1 MLGKM
6 SVGVRTIASG
16 PRIRISSAS
25 TTNVYGRFSAT
36 RTIHMWRNRHYTG
49 RLHMKWTAAGGA
61 IALLLSLVGCAR
73 DRGVQAAAESRPAPS
88 GSRPRRS
95 ATSAARST
103 SSARWRPARKSW
115 SAPKSP
121 AASSRLVHDLG
132 DRVAAGAPLIELDA
146 EKLQYRADGQRAAL
160 DQARA
165 RYGASARRRAAAARQ
180 GARPSSA
187 RRRSS
192 PTRSSS
198 SNARRTSASR
208 NLLSRSDLETAQTR
222 FDTAKAAHDQAL
234 ASARQLR
241 ADIEAQSSSLRL
253 AQRELRDAV
262 IRAPFDG
269 YVAERLVSPGQ
280 YVQPQAPVMRIVRL
294 QPLKLTAE
302 VPEKFAPWI
311 ETGREMAVKV
321 DAFPQQVFAGKVVR
335 IAPGV
340 NLKSRAFAIE
350 GEVPNP
356 DGKLKPGT
364 FARVQITTDRVER
377 AVTIPV
383 AAVQSRYGTN
393 RVFVVKDGQIAGREV
408 VLGDRLGDRVEVSQ
422 GLEAGT
428 ADRRRAT
435 SSSWPTA

>member
-1 MLGKM
+1 MKLR
-6 SVGVRTIASG
+6 SAGV
-16 PRIRISSAS
+16 
-25 TTNVYGRFSAT
+25 
-36 RTIHMWRNRHYTG
+36 
-49 RLHMKWTAAGGA
+49 A
-61 IALLLSLVGCAR
+61 IGLLLSLGACSR
-73 DRGVQAAAESRPAPS
+73 DRDVQAAEGQKARVVKMEAAQIKDV
-88 GSRPRRS
+88 RRQVDVVG
-95 ATSAARST
+95 TLAAREEVVV
-103 SSARWRPARKSW
+103 SAEVAGRVA
-115 SAPKSP
+115 
-121 AASSRLVHDLG
+121 RLVHDLG
-132 DRVAAGAPLIELDA
+132 DRVAAGAPLIELDP

-165 RYGASARRRAAAARQ
+165 RYGASGDGELPGLDKVPAVVSTTAQLADAQQQLDRAKNL
-180 GARPSSA
+180 S
-187 RRRSS
+187 
-192 PTRSSS
+192 
-198 SNARRTSASR
+198 SR

-280 YVQPQAPVMRIVRL
+280 FVQPQAPVMRIVRL

-311 ETGREMAVKV
+311 ETGRDMAVRV
-321 DAFPQQVFAGKVVR
+321 DAFPGKLFTGKVVR

-364 FARVQITTDRVER
+364 FARVQITTDRVDR

-393 RVFVVKDGQIAGREV
+393 RVFLVQNGQLAGKEI
-408 VLGDRLGDRVEVSQ
+408 VLGDRLGDRVEVSE
-422 GLEAGT
+422 GLDAGT
-428 ADRRRAT
+428 EIVAADVEQLADGMRV
-435 SSSWPTA
+435 TASTTK

>member
-1 MLGKM
+1 MK
-6 SVGVRTIASG
+6 G
-16 PRIRISSAS
+16 PALA
-25 TTNVYGRFSAT
+25 V
-36 RTIHMWRNRHYTG
+36 
-49 RLHMKWTAAGGA
+49 
-61 IALLLSLVGCAR
+61 LLLFSLGAASCSR
-73 DRGVQAAAESRPAPS
+73 DRGIQAAEGQKARGVKVEAAQVRDV
-88 GSRPRRS
+88 RRQVDVVG
-95 ATSAARST
+95 TLAAREEVVI
-103 SSARWRPARKSW
+103 SAEVAGRV
-115 SAPKSP
+115 
-121 AASSRLVHDLG
+121 SRLVHDLG
-132 DRVAAGAPLIELDA
+132 DRVAAGEPLLELDP
-146 EKLQYRADGQRAAL
+146 EKLQYRADGQRATL
-160 DQARA
+160 EQARA
-165 RYGASARRRAAAARQ
+165 RYGASEGGELPALDKVPTVVSTRAQLADAQQQLDRAKNL
-180 GARPSSA
+180 S
-187 RRRSS
+187 
-192 PTRSSS
+192 
-198 SNARRTSASR
+198 SR

-280 YVQPQAPVMRIVRL
+280 FVQPQAPVMRIVRL

-302 VPEKFAPWI
+302 VPEKLAPWI

-321 DAFPQQVFAGKVVR
+321 DAFPQQVFTGKVVR
-335 IAPGV
+335 ISPGV

-393 RVFVVKDGQIAGREV
+393 RVFVIKDGQLAGREV

-428 ADRRRAT
+428 SIVASDVEQLADGMKVT
-435 SSSWPTA
+435 TK

>member
-1 MLGKM
+1 
-6 SVGVRTIASG
+6 
-16 PRIRISSAS
+16 
-25 TTNVYGRFSAT
+25 
-36 RTIHMWRNRHYTG
+36 
-49 RLHMKWTAAGGA
+49 MKLTAAGVA
-61 IALLLSLVGCAR
+61 IGLVLSLGACSR
-73 DRGVQAAAESRPAPS
+73 ERGIQAAESLKARPVTIEAAQV
-88 GSRPRRS
+88 RDVRRQVDVVGTLAAKEDVVVS
-95 ATSAARST
+95 AEVAGRV
-103 SSARWRPARKSW
+103 
-115 SAPKSP
+115 
-121 AASSRLVHDLG
+121 SRLVHDLG
-132 DRVAAGAPLIELDA
+132 DRVAAGTPLIELDA
-146 EKLQYRADGQRAAL
+146 EKLQYRADGQRATL

-165 RYGASARRRAAAARQ
+165 RYGGSGEGDLPPLDRV
-180 GARPSSA
+180 
-187 RRRSS
+187 
-192 PTRSSS
+192 PTVVS
-198 SNARRTSASR
+198 TSAQMADAQQQLDRARNLSSR

-241 ADIEAQSSSLRL
+241 ADIESQSSALRL

-269 YVAERLVSPGQ
+269 YVAERLVSQGQ

-311 ETGREMAVKV
+311 ETGRDMAVKV
-321 DAFPQQVFAGKVVR
+321 DAFPQQVFAGRVVR

-350 GEVPNP
+350 GDVPNP
-356 DGKLKPGT
+356 DGRLKPGT

-393 RVFVVKDGQIAGREV
+393 RVFVVKDGQLAGREI

-428 ADRRRAT
+428 QIVATDVEQLADGMKV
-435 SSSWPTA
+435 TASTKH

>member
-1 MLGKM
+1 MKTT
-6 SVGVRTIASG
+6 SP
-16 PRIRISSAS
+16 PRLPCLVVAFVS
-25 TTNVYGRFSAT
+25 
-36 RTIHMWRNRHYTG
+36 
-49 RLHMKWTAAGGA
+49 
-61 IALLLSLVGCAR
+61 LLSLGGCAGERASGATDGEKPRSVKVEAAQVR
-73 DRGVQAAAESRPAPS
+73 DV
-88 GSRPRRS
+88 RRQVDVVG
-95 ATSAARST
+95 TLAAREEVVV
-103 SSARWRPARKSW
+103 SAEVPGRV
-115 SAPKSP
+115 
-121 AASSRLVHDLG
+121 SRLVHDLG
-132 DRVAAGAPLIELDA
+132 DRVAAGAPLLELDA
-146 EKLQYRADGQRAAL
+146 EKLQYRADGQRATL
-160 DQARA
+160 EQARA
-165 RYGASARRRAAAARQ
+165 RYGASADGELPPLDKVPTVVSTAAQMADAQQQLERAKNL
-180 GARPSSA
+180 G
-187 RRRSS
+187 
-192 PTRSSS
+192 
-198 SNARRTSASR
+198 SR

-311 ETGREMAVKV
+311 ETGRAMAVKV
-321 DAFPQQVFAGKVVR
+321 DAFPGQVFAGKVVR

-364 FARVQITTDRVER
+364 FARVEITTDRVER

-393 RVFVVKDGQIAGREV
+393 RVFVVKAGQVAGREV

-422 GLEAGT
+422 GLDAGT
-428 ADRRRAT
+428 QIVASDVEQLADGMKVT
-435 SSSWPTA
+435 SK

>member
-1 MLGKM
+1 MKAYVLPTLG
-6 SVGVRTIASG
+6 
-16 PRIRISSAS
+16 
-25 TTNVYGRFSAT
+25 
-36 RTIHMWRNRHYTG
+36 
-49 RLHMKWTAAGGA
+49 
-61 IALLLSLVGCAR
+61 LLLLAGCAR
-73 DRGVQAAAESRPAPS
+73 DRGIAAAE
-88 GSRPRRS
+88 GQKPRTVTMEAAQVRDVRRQVDVVG
-95 ATSAARST
+95 TLAAREEAVI
-103 SSARWRPARKSW
+103 SAEVAGRV
-115 SAPKSP
+115 
-121 AASSRLVHDLG
+121 SRLVHDLG
-132 DRVAAGAPLIELDA
+132 DRVAAGAPLLELDP
-146 EKLQYRADGQRAAL
+146 EKLQYRAEGQRAAL

-165 RYGASARRRAAAARQ
+165 RYGAGDDGTLPPLDRVPAVVSTGAQLADAQQQLERAK
-180 GARPSSA
+180 
-187 RRRSS
+187 
-192 PTRSSS
+192 
-198 SNARRTSASR
+198 NLASR

-222 FDTAKAAHDQAL
+222 FDTAKASHDQAL
-234 ASARQLR
+234 SSARQLR

-280 YVQPQAPVMRIVRL
+280 FVQPQAPVMRIVRL

-321 DAFPQQVFAGKVVR
+321 DAFPQETFTGRVVR
-335 IAPGV
+335 IAPAV

-350 GEVPNP
+350 GEIPNA

-393 RVFVVKDGQIAGREV
+393 RVFVVESGKLVGKEV
-408 VLGDRLGDRVEVSQ
+408 VLGDRLGDRVEVST
-422 GLEAGT
+422 GLPAGT
-428 ADRRRAT
+428 KIVSSEVEQLADGM
-435 SSSWPTA
+435 PVTAK